1 MNQSD
6 LVQKLHA
13 MRSAAGKR
21 EVDVMTRLFGVI
33 FDRDITACGTNPGQ
47 IVNEY
52 LRVYDHKV
60 GKSGHRGWTQAFTV
74 RDRQSGRIAEVARLN
89 PKVDDTRGKH
99 A

>member
-1 MNQSD
+1 MDQSD

-33 FDRDITACGTNPGQ
+33 FDRDITACGTNPNQ

-60 GKSGHRGWTQAFTV
+60 GSPVIGDGRKLSQFVTV
-74 RDRQSGRIAEVARLN
+74 NPDVLRRWRD
-89 PKVDDTRGKH
+89 
-99 A
+99 